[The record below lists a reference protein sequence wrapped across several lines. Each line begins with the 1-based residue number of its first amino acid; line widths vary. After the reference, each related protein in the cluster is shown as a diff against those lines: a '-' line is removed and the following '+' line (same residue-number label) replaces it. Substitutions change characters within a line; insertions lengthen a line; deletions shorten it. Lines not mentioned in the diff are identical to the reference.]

1 MSKTKSGLTVAG
13 AGVIA
18 CCVAF
23 TPTWE
28 GMKTVA
34 SRDKIGT
41 GHPVDYCYG
50 QTDEFGKVKVGTRF
64 TKQECDVKLAE
75 SLPKYLD
82 KVGPCVDVAVP
93 VKTMAALVDAS
104 YNAGP
109 AAVCKSPMVAK
120 INAGNIRAGCNAFEG
135 WYVRSAGQVRK
146 GLIARRS
153 GMDARKSEK
162 QLCLEGL
169 SEPKAGWYLHG
180 VPASVVTPPK
190 KPFGKPGTRP
200 DIVPVAPSD
209 PNDPYACFGASRYAA
224 MEAGRE
230 CPPSKRWYS
239 WMLKS

>member
-28 GMKTVA
+28 GMDTVA
-34 SRDKIGT
+34 KKDMIGT
-41 GHPVDYCYG
+41 GHPVTYCYG
-50 QTDEFGKVKVGTRF
+50 QTDEFGKVKVGTKF

-75 SLPKYLD
+75 SLPKYME
-82 KVGPCVDVAVP
+82 KVGPCVKVPVP
-93 VKTMAALVDAS
+93 VKTMASLVDAS
-104 YNAGP
+104 YNAGS

-120 INAGNIRAGCNAFEG
+120 INAGNIRAGCDAFEG

-153 GMDARKSEK
+153 GIDSRKSEK

-169 SEPKAGWYLHG
+169 SEPKADWYVYG
-180 VPASVVTPPK
+180 AAPKVIAEPPK
-190 KPFGKPGTRP
+190 PKCAWWRRC
-200 DIVPVAPSD
+200 S
-209 PNDPYACFGASRYAA
+209 
-224 MEAGRE
+224 
-230 CPPSKRWYS
+230 
-239 WMLKS
+239 